1 MYKIQANKS
10 GSRTIEVE
18 ESHLNTIKEYAL
30 LEGLVDSHGVI
41 DENVLDKLKFNIR
54 SLLENGH
61 GNKQIL
67 DLCLDVVYNN
77 NMKAFG
83 LAQLIELYRK
93 WKHSHEDEAAETLP
107 EQEQPNS

>member
-10 GSRTIEVE
+10 GSRTINVE

-30 LEGLVDSHGVI
+30 LDALVDSHGVI
-41 DENVLDKLKFNIR
+41 DEDVLDKLKYNIR

-83 LAQLIELYRK
+83 LAQLIQLYRE
-93 WKHSHEDEAAETLP
+93 WNHSQDDGSATTLP
-107 EQEQPNS
+107 EQEKPNV

>member
-10 GSRTIEVE
+10 GSHTIEID

-30 LEGLVDSHGVI
+30 LEGLVGSHGIV
-41 DENVLDKLKFNIR
+41 DEDVLDKLKYNIR

-67 DLCLDVVYNN
+67 DLCLDVVYNK

-83 LAQLIELYRK
+83 LAQLIELYRE
-93 WKHSHEDEAAETLP
+93 WKLSYNEKEES
-107 EQEQPNS
+107 EYEE

>member
-18 ESHLNTIKEYAL
+18 ESHLNTIKEFAL

-41 DENVLDKLKFNIR
+41 DEDVLDKLKFNIR

-83 LAQLIELYRK
+83 LVQLIELYRK
-93 WKHSHEDEAAETLP
+93 WKHSHED
-107 EQEQPNS
+107 